1 MNTRQILVIV
11 IIVAALISVVLV
23 SFLVTTTNVLLLLL
37 LPANTKTTTTIFQEP
52 NNNNKIQDSRGEKQH
67 FFQHPKETLYL
78 IQLPYPVNICKLRHC
93 NGNRLVLASL
103 FRSGVCSHYL
113 ITYHD
118 G

>member
-23 SFLVTTTNVLLLLL
+23 SFLVTTTNVLLL
-37 LPANTKTTTTIFQEP
+37 PANTKTTTTTIFQEP

-93 NGNRLVLASL
+93 NGNPLVLASL
-103 FRSGVCSHYL
+103 
-113 ITYHD
+113 
-118 G
+118 

>member
-37 LPANTKTTTTIFQEP
+37 LPANTKTTTTTIFQEP

-103 FRSGVCSHYL
+103 F
-113 ITYHD
+113 
-118 G
+118 

>member
-23 SFLVTTTNVLLLLL
+23 SFLVTTTNILLLLL
-37 LPANTKTTTTIFQEP
+37 LPANTKTTTTTTIFQEP

-103 FRSGVCSHYL
+103 F
-113 ITYHD
+113 
-118 G
+118 